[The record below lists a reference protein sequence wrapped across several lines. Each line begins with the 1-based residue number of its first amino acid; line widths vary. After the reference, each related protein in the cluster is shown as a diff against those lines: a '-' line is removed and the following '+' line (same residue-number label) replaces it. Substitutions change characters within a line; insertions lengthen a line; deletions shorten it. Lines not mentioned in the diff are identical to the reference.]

1 MKILVVSPHPDDE
14 TLGAGGTLFEMKN
27 KGNQIYWLNITNVDE
42 NSSWDKKFVLKRK
55 KQINDVLN
63 KYQFDGY
70 YDLGYLPC
78 SLENINKSVFIADIK
93 KCFEK
98 VRPTWVILPNP
109 NDAHS
114 DHKVVYEAC
123 MSCTKVFRYPY
134 IKKITV
140 MEIVSETEFNKDGES
155 FSPNYYIDITN
166 TIDEKIK
173 TMEIYDT
180 EIAEPPF
187 PRSRENVKALAMIRG
202 AASGVKYAEAFKIIK
217 WIE

>member
-1 MKILVVSPHPDDE
+1 
-14 TLGAGGTLFEMKN
+14 
-27 KGNQIYWLNITNVDE
+27 
-42 NSSWDKKFVLKRK
+42 
-55 KQINDVLN
+55 
-63 KYQFDGY
+63 
-70 YDLGYLPC
+70 
-78 SLENINKSVFIADIK
+78 
-93 KCFEK
+93 
-98 VRPTWVILPNP
+98 
-109 NDAHS
+109 
-114 DHKVVYEAC
+114 
-123 MSCTKVFRYPY
+123 
-134 IKKITV
+134 